1 MASLSKTLILWLESY
16 YDVGTH
22 CHNPSGDGHHAK
34 VPHRHGE
41 GEEDGGVD
49 DDGRAAVHP
58 VRRVPRHQHAQRL
71 RQPRHLRIPQRELQ
85 PRVQRHLLQTG
96 PNQIK
101 VLYYAMHVFCYCIH
115 VSPNIT

>member
-1 MASLSKTLILWLESY
+1 MASLSKTLILWLENY